1 MPPANILLQLL
12 IIGLT
17 NGAVIALNAIA
28 VTLIY
33 GAVRTINLA
42 HGDVFALTTV
52 VVTSLVTA
60 FGLRLDMPPITLL
73 GGLGLTLVT
82 AVLFAST
89 LNAVIERIAFQ
100 PFRGHSRLA
109 PLMATLGLSFVLF
122 QAAL

>member
-52 VVTSLVTA
+52 VVISLVTA
-60 FGLRLDMPPITLL
+60 LGLRLDMPPITLL
-73 GGLGLTLVT
+73 DGLGLTLVT
-82 AVLFAST
+82 AILFAST
-89 LNAVIERIAFQ
+89 LNAVIERIA
-100 PFRGHSRLA
+100 PRAAYGHSR
-109 PLMATLGLSFVLF
+109 
-122 QAAL
+122 ALVC